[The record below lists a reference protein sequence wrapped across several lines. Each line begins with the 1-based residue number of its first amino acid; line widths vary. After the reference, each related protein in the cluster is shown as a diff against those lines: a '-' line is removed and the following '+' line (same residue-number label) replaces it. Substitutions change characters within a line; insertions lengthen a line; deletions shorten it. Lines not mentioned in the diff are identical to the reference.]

1 MDLIQTL
8 ILAIIQ
14 GLTEFL
20 PISSS
25 AHLIL
30 ISKIAG
36 WNDQGLLFDIA
47 LHFGTLLAVL
57 IYFKD
62 DLCRMIEDPIKNRG
76 KNIVHSDLMIL
87 VIATMPVVIAGGLFN
102 DWIEANLRSSNVI
115 ASTSIIFGFLLLA
128 SDKVSSGGR
137 NLTLQIGLL
146 IGLAQILA
154 LIPGVSRSGITIT
167 MGLFMGL
174 GRVESARFSFLLAIP
189 VILAASILQAYDLY
203 SFGFLDMNYIH
214 LLTGLTVSFVIAYY
228 TIHLFLAFVMKIG
241 MLPFV
246 LYRVVL
252 GSAIFMFL

>member
-1 MDLIQTL
+1 MDLIQAI

-20 PISSS
+20 PVSSS

-30 ISKIAG
+30 ISKLVG
-36 WNDQGLLFDIA
+36 WNDQGLFFDIA

-62 DLCRMIEDPIKNRG
+62 DLFQMVEQPIRNRG
-76 KNIVHSDLMIL
+76 KNIMQSDLMIL
-87 VIATMPVVIAGGLFN
+87 VIATIPAVIAGGLFN
-102 DWIEANLRSSNVI
+102 DWIEANLRSSNII
-115 ASTSIIFGFLLLA
+115 ALTSIIFGFLLFA
-128 SDKVSSGGR
+128 SDKVSSGTKKI
-137 NLTLQIGLL
+137 TLQIGLL

-174 GRVESARFSFLLAIP
+174 GRVESSKFSFLLAIP
-189 VILAASILQAYDLY
+189 VILAASVLQIYDLY
-203 SFGFLDMNYIH
+203 SGGFSEINYIH
-214 LLTGLTVSFVIAYY
+214 LLTGLTTSFVIAYY
-228 TIHLFLAFVMKIG
+228 TIHWFLAFVVRIG

-252 GSAIFMFL
+252 GSAIFLLL

>member
-1 MDLIQTL
+1 MDLIQAL

-20 PISSS
+20 PVSSS

-30 ISKIAG
+30 ASKVIG

-57 IYFKD
+57 MYFKD
-62 DLCRMIEDPIKNRG
+62 DLIRMIEDPIKNRG
-76 KNIVHSDLMIL
+76 KNIIQSDAMIL
-87 VIATMPVVIAGGLFN
+87 IIATIPVVIAGGLFN
-102 DWIEANLRSSNVI
+102 DWIENNLRSSNVI
-115 ASTSIIFGFLLLA
+115 ATTSIIFGLLLLA
-128 SDKVSSGGR
+128 SDKLNSGR
-137 NLTLQIGLL
+137 NKLTLQIGLI

-174 GRVESARFSFLLAIP
+174 GRVESAKFSFLLAIP
-189 VILAASILQAYDLY
+189 VILAASVLQIYELY
-203 SFGFLDMNYIH
+203 SMGFSDISYI
-214 LLTGLTVSFVIAYY
+214 LLISGLSISFVIAYY
-228 TIHLFLAFVMKIG
+228 TIHWFLAFVMSIG

-246 LYRVVL
+246 IYRVAL
-252 GSAIFMFL
+252 GLVIFALL

>member
-62 DLCRMIEDPIKNRG
+62 DLCRMIQDPIKNRG

-87 VIATMPVVIAGGLFN
+87 VIATIPVVIAGGLFN

-115 ASTSIIFGFLLLA
+115 ASTSIIFGFL
-128 SDKVSSGGR
+128 
-137 NLTLQIGLL
+137 
-146 IGLAQILA
+146 
-154 LIPGVSRSGITIT
+154 
-167 MGLFMGL
+167 
-174 GRVESARFSFLLAIP
+174 
-189 VILAASILQAYDLY
+189 
-203 SFGFLDMNYIH
+203 
-214 LLTGLTVSFVIAYY
+214 
-228 TIHLFLAFVMKIG
+228 
-241 MLPFV
+241 
-246 LYRVVL
+246 
-252 GSAIFMFL
+252 

>member
-76 KNIVHSDLMIL
+76 KNIVNSELMIL
-87 VIATMPVVIAGGLFN
+87 VIATIPVVIAGGLFN

-128 SDKVSSGGR
+128 SDKVSSGGK
-137 NLTLQIGLL
+137 NLTLQIGLF

-203 SFGFLDMNYIH
+203 SVGFLDINYIH

>member
-1 MDLIQTL
+1 MDLIQAL

-30 ISKIAG
+30 ISKIVG
-36 WNDQGLLFDIA
+36 WNDQGLIFDIA
-47 LHFGTLLAVL
+47 LHFGTLLAVF

-62 DLCRMIEDPIKNRG
+62 DLYRMIEGPIRNRG
-76 KNIVHSDLMIL
+76 KNIMQSDLMIL
-87 VIATMPVVIAGGLFN
+87 VIATMPVVIAGGIFN
-102 DWIEANLRSSNVI
+102 DWIESNLRSFNVI
-115 ASTSIIFGFLLLA
+115 ASTSIIFGLLLLA
-128 SDKVSSGGR
+128 SDKVNSR
-137 NLTLQIGLL
+137 RKNLTLQIGLL

-174 GRVESARFSFLLAIP
+174 GRIESSKFSFLLAIP
-189 VILAASILQAYDLY
+189 VIFAASVLQIYDLY
-203 SFGFLDMNYIH
+203 SVGFSDVNYTH
-214 LLTGLTVSFVIAYY
+214 LLTGLTLSFVIAYY
-228 TIHLFLAFVMKIG
+228 TIHWFLAFVMRIG

-246 LYRVVL
+246 LYRVAL
-252 GSAIFMFL
+252 GSAIFMLL

>member
-1 MDLIQTL
+1 MDLIQAL

-20 PISSS
+20 PVSSS

-30 ISKIAG
+30 ISKIVG
-36 WNDQGLLFDIA
+36 WDDQGLLFDIA

-62 DLCRMIEDPIKNRG
+62 ELYQMIEDPIRNRG
-76 KNIVHSDLMIL
+76 KNIMQSDLMIL
-87 VIATMPVVIAGGLFN
+87 IIATVPVVIAGGIFN
-102 DWIEANLRSSNVI
+102 DWIESNLRSSNVI
-115 ASTSIIFGFLLLA
+115 ALTSIIFGFLLLA
-128 SDKVSSGGR
+128 SDKFSSGGK

-174 GRVESARFSFLLAIP
+174 GRVESSKFSFLLAIP
-189 VILAASILQAYDLY
+189 VIFAASVLQIYDLY
-203 SFGFLDMNYIH
+203 SVGFSDVNYAH
-214 LLTGLTVSFVIAYY
+214 LLAGLTLSFVIAYY
-228 TIHLFLAFVMKIG
+228 TIHWFLAFVMRIG

-246 LYRVVL
+246 LYRVAL
-252 GSAIFMFL
+252 GSAIFMLL

>member
-62 DLCRMIEDPIKNRG
+62 DLCRMIEAPIKNRG

-87 VIATMPVVIAGGLFN
+87 VIATIPVVIAGGLFN
-102 DWIEANLRSSNVI
+102 DWIESNLRSSNVI
-115 ASTSIIFGFLLLA
+115 ASTSIIFGFLLLV
-128 SDKVSSGGR
+128 SDKVSSAGK
-137 NLTLQIGLL
+137 NLTLQ

-203 SFGFLDMNYIH
+203 SVGFLDINYIH